1 MSQHQ
6 DTQALTGEEHSV
18 ENVSRRR
25 FLQGLG
31 LTSSAFVLGV
41 SIPLPSMADVA
52 TNGQIPLNFFV
63 SLDSSGAITI
73 VCHRSEMGQGI
84 RTSVPQIIADE
95 MCADW
100 HNVSVVQAPADR
112 DKYGSQGTAGS
123 ASIRS
128 HFKTIRTIGA
138 TARHMLEQA
147 AANVWSVDKSQ
158 VNAENGFVINKAT
171 GKKLSFGELAS
182 IAAKVAAPASDAIQ
196 LKDIKDFSLIG
207 RDVKLSDLEDIVAGK
222 AQYAQDIQLPNML
235 IASITRPPVLG
246 ATIKSVDDKAAR
258 AVKGVVDVIKLKP
271 RSFPV
276 NVNPLGGV
284 AVVATNTWAAL
295 EGRKKLRIDWEMG
308 AKASHNSEQFKKE
321 LVNAVQQ
328 KGQVVRGRGDVYQ
341 HQYNDNALEATYT
354 VPYLHHA
361 SMETPAATAVVNG
374 DKCEIWAGT
383 QNPQWAQGQAAA
395 ELGLAPDKMKN
406 VTLNVTLMGGAFGRK
421 SKGDFVVEAVELAK
435 ATKRPVKVVW
445 SREDDVK
452 HGFYHSIAAN
462 YHKAQLDDKGNVDHW
477 ISRNAYPP
485 IGWLF
490 NDQTKTPSSSQ
501 LSLGF
506 ADLPFQ
512 MKNLSVENHQV
523 ESYVRPGWLR
533 SVACINNGFALG
545 SFVDELA
552 HKAKVSPRQMWL
564 NLLGNDAYIDP
575 RNDGFDK
582 WSNYGMVNEKDHR
595 ISTKRIKDLINL
607 ISDKANVDEK
617 LPDNQGWGISFLR
630 SFGSYVAAASKV
642 EVKNNK
648 VTVLEMHTAVDCGIA
663 VTPDR
668 VKAQMEGAMVMGLT
682 IALMGEIT
690 TDKGEVVQSNFH
702 DYPVAR
708 INQIPPLHVHIVE
721 SDLAPGGIGEPGLPP
736 VPPSITNAIFAATG
750 KRIRDLPVNKVYSV

>member
-1 MSQHQ
+1 MNSTIEFNH
-6 DTQALTGEEHSV
+6 DDNV

-25 FLQGLG
+25 FIQGLG
-31 LTSSAFVLGV
+31 LGSSAFVLGV
-41 SIPLPSMADVA
+41 TIPLASNAASTVTSTKD
-52 TNGQIPLNFFV
+52 GQLPLNFFV
-63 SLDSSGAITI
+63 SLDKSGAITI

-100 HNVSVVQAPADR
+100 NNVTVVQAPADR
-112 DKYGSQGTAGS
+112 EKYGSQGTAGS

-147 AANVWSVDKSQ
+147 AANVWSVDKSI
-158 VNAENGFVINKAT
+158 VNADNGFVINTKN

-182 IAAKVAAPASDAIQ
+182 IAAKIPAPDKVS
-196 LKDIKDFSLIG
+196 LKSVSDFSLIG
-207 RDVKLSDLEDIVAGK
+207 RDVKLSDLDDIVAGK

-235 IASITRPPVLG
+235 IASITRPPVVG
-246 ATIKSVDDKAAR
+246 ATIKSLDDKAAR
-258 AVKGVVDVIKLKP
+258 KVAGVVDVIRLKP

-284 AVVATNTWAAL
+284 AIVATNTWAAL
-295 EGRKKLRIDWEMG
+295 EGRKKLIIEWDRGPKGD
-308 AKASHNSEQFKKE
+308 HNSEIFKKE
-321 LVNAVQQ
+321 LADAVKN
-328 KGQVVRGRGDVYQ
+328 KGNIIRQRGDVYQ
-341 HQYNDNALEATYT
+341 HTYDDNALEATYT

-361 SMETPAATAVVNG
+361 SMETPAATAVVDG

-383 QNPQWAQGQAAA
+383 QNPQWAQGQAAS
-395 ELGLAPDKMKN
+395 ELGLPPEKTSN

-462 YHKAQLDDKGNVDHW
+462 YHKAQLNKDKSVDYW
-477 ISRNAYPP
+477 IGRNAYPP

-490 NDQTKTPSSSQ
+490 NDKTKTPSDSQ

-506 ADLPFQ
+506 ADLPF
-512 MKNLSVENHQV
+512 NIDHLSCENHEV

-552 HKAKVSPRQMWL
+552 EKAKVPTRQMWL
-564 NLLGNDAYIDP
+564 NLLGKDNFIDP
-575 RNDGFDK
+575 REDGFDK

-595 ISTKRIKDLINL
+595 ISTKRIKNLINL
-607 ISDKANVDEK
+607 VSDKANVDEK
-617 LPDNQGWGISFLR
+617 LPSNEGWGISFLR

-642 EVKNNK
+642 RVDNNK
-648 VTVLEMHTAVDCGIA
+648 VTVLEMHTAVDCGIV

-690 TDKGEVVQSNFH
+690 TENGEIMQSNFH

-708 INQIPPLHVHIVE
+708 MQQIPPMFVHLVE

-736 VPPSITNAIFAATG
+736 VPPSITNAIFKASG
-750 KRIRDLPVNKVYSV
+750 KRIRDLPVNKVFNV

>member
-1 MSQHQ
+1 MNN
-6 DTQALTGEEHSV
+6 HSTATDAV

-25 FLQGLG
+25 FIQGLG
-31 LTSSAFVLGV
+31 LSSSAFVLGV
-41 SIPLPSMADVA
+41 TIPLPSMAANKKD
-52 TNGQIPLNFFV
+52 TQIPLNFFV
-63 SLDSSGAITI
+63 SLDSQGAITI

-95 MCADW
+95 MCANW
-100 HNVSVVQAPADR
+100 QHVSVTQAPADR

-138 TARHMLEQA
+138 TARYMLEQA
-147 AANVWSVDKSQ
+147 GAEVWAIDKSQ
-158 VNAENGFVINKAT
+158 VNADNGFVINKNN

-182 IAAKVAAPASDAIQ
+182 IAAKVPAPAADKIT
-196 LKDIKDFSLIG
+196 LKEIKDFSLIG

-222 AQYAQDIQLPNML
+222 AQYAQDIMLPNML
-235 IASITRPPVLG
+235 IASITRPPVVG
-246 ATIKSVDDKAAR
+246 ATIKSLDDKAAR
-258 AVKGVVDVIKLKP
+258 KIAGVIDVIRLKP

-276 NVNPLGGV
+276 NVNPLGGI

-295 EGRKKLRIDWEMG
+295 EGRKQLKVEWDSG
-308 AKASHNSEQFKKE
+308 VKGNHNSEQFKKE
-321 LVNAVQQ
+321 LIDTVQN
-328 KGQVVRGRGDVYQ
+328 KGNIIRGRGDVYQ
-341 HQYNDNALEATYT
+341 HNYDNNALEATYT

-361 SMETPAATAVVNG
+361 SMETPAATAVVDG
-374 DKCEIWAGT
+374 DTCEIWAGT

-395 ELGLAPDKMKN
+395 ELGLPQEKTSH
-406 VTLNVTLMGGAFGRK
+406 VTLHVTLMGGAFGRK

-435 ATKRPVKVVW
+435 ATKRPIKVVW

-462 YHKAQLDDKGNVDHW
+462 YHKAQLNQDGSVDHW

-490 NDQTKTPSSSQ
+490 NDKAKKPSDSQ

-512 MKNLSVENHQV
+512 INNLSCENHEV
-523 ESYVRPGWLR
+523 KSYVRPGWLR

-552 HKAKVSPRQMWL
+552 HKAGITPRKMWL
-564 NLLGNDAYIDP
+564 NLLGKDAFIDP
-575 RNDGFDK
+575 RDDGFEK
-582 WSNYGMVNEKDHR
+582 WSNYGMVNDKDHR
-595 ISTKRIKDLINL
+595 ISTKRIKNLINL
-607 ISDKANVDEK
+607 ISDKTNIEEK
-617 LPDNQGWGISFLR
+617 LPANQGWGLSFLR
-630 SFGSYVAAASKV
+630 SFGSYVAAATKV
-642 EVKNNK
+642 EVIDNK
-648 VTVLEMHTAVDCGIA
+648 VKLLEMHTAVDCGI
-663 VTPDR
+663 VITPDR

-690 TDKGEVVQSNFH
+690 TEDGAIVQSNFH

-708 INQIPPLHVHIVE
+708 INQIPSLHVHIVK

-750 KRIRDLPVNKVYSV
+750 KRIRDLPVNKVFTV